1 MIEYTKIKRME
12 KNKMK
17 SINLKTVGNV
27 THNTFNK
34 RKINGNTL
42 LKTAGF
48 FWLCIKNKTEI
59 L

>member
-17 SINLKTVGNV
+17 SINLKTVGAV
-27 THNTFNK
+27 ARYTFNK
-34 RKINGNTL
+34 RKINDNTP
-42 LKTAGF
+42 LKTAGVL
-48 FWLCIKNKTEI
+48 WLCIKNKMEI

>member
-34 RKINGNTL
+34 RKINDNTL
-42 LKTAGF
+42 LKTAVF
-48 FWLCIKNKTEI
+48 FLVMHKK
-59 L
+59 